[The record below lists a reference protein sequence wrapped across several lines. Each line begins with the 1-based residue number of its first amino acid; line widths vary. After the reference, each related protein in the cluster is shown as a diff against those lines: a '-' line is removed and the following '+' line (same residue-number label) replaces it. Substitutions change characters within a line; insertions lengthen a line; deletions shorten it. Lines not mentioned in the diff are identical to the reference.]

1 MKKIYIAIVAMTA
14 SLSSV
19 AQETYENMKVAAE
32 DLNGTARYVGMGGAM
47 EALGADISTIS
58 TNPAGVGLMRRSMV
72 GLSFGVVSQQD
83 VTNFSP
89 GNKTNMSFD
98 QAGFVWSGYDDDD
111 AWLNFGFNFHKS
123 RNFDFI
129 LSASD
134 GLHGASQNKLTYA
147 KAKVSAYNIMDGG
160 DGLLY
165 KQKDG
170 YPTYVVIDEEKI
182 PNYVPDF
189 NHSYVTC
196 NQLDDLYARN
206 LNYFDELGRWYY
218 FNAQDYTL
226 NRAHTGYIGEYD
238 LNFSGAVSSK
248 VFLGL
253 TLGIHDVRYNH
264 YGEYTETLIA
274 SDEDGTYNFPL
285 TVQDDR
291 TIKGTGYDV
300 KAGVIVRPVDDSGF
314 RIGAYVHTPTWYS
327 LKTTNST
334 AMTDGQ
340 YTFTAGES
348 YEYKLY
354 TPWRFGLS
362 LGHTVGNM
370 VALGATYEYTD
381 YSSMDTRYI
390 TDSYYDWYGD
400 YHDNSSSDNIMNRHA
415 DQTLKG
421 VSTLKL
427 GAEMKPVPEMAV
439 RLGYNYVSPMYNKDG
454 YKDGTLATDGSYYS
468 SATDFTNWDAT
479 HRITCGL
486 GYQIGD
492 VNLALAYQYQTTKG
506 DFRPF
511 MNYVDN
517 LDPEDSNQCNPVT
530 VNNKRHQVLFTLGYS
545 F

>member
-147 KAKVSAYNIMDGG
+147 KAKND
-160 DGLLY
+160 LLY
-165 KQKDG
+165 KSASDG
-170 YPTYVVIDEEKI
+170 G
-182 PNYVPDF
+182 PDF
-189 NHSYVTC
+189 NHGYVTC
-196 NQLDDLYARN
+196 NQLDDIYARN
-206 LNYFDELGRWYY
+206 LNYFDELGSWFY

-300 KAGVIVRPVDDSGF
+300 KAGVIVRPIDDSGF

-327 LKTTNST
+327 LKTTNNT